1 MNSNELANR
10 NEQPQMQQQQTP
22 TTRPRVDV
30 FENAHEYLVVADVP
44 GVAKDGLDVRF
55 ESGELRIEA
64 HRAASKTSPTRD
76 GQGSLLTEEYRI
88 GDYRRAFAMPDG
100 IDADKIEAELA
111 HGVLRVHLPK
121 SAAKRP
127 RKIDV
132 RAS

>member
-10 NEQPQMQQQQTP
+10 NDQQPQQAQQQP

-30 FENAHEYLVVADVP
+30 IENAHEYLVVADIP

-64 HRAASKTSPTRD
+64 HRGKPQTQEP
-76 GQGSLLTEEYRI
+76 QGSLLAEEYRV

-127 RKIDV
+127 RKIAV

>member
-1 MNSNELANR
+1 MSNELTNR
-10 NEQPQMQQQQTP
+10 NEQRP
-22 TTRPRVDV
+22 TTQKASAEQPATRPRVDV

-44 GVAKDGLDVRF
+44 GVAKDGVDVRF

-64 HRAASKTSPTRD
+64 RRAGSQASQT
-76 GQGSLLTEEYRI
+76 GQAHVLGEEYRV

-127 RKIDV
+127 RRIDV

>member
-10 NEQPQMQQQQTP
+10 NEQQEP

-44 GVAKDGLDVRF
+44 GVAKEGLDVRF

-64 HRAASKTSPTRD
+64 RRTRTEAQ
-76 GQGSLLTEEYRI
+76 QGHVLGAEYRI

-100 IDADKIEAELA
+100 IDADKIEADLA
-111 HGVLRVHLPK
+111 NGVLRVHLPK

-132 RAS
+132 RSS

>member
-10 NEQPQMQQQQTP
+10 NDQQPEAQAQQQQQP

-64 HRAASKTSPTRD
+64 HRSKPPTQEA
-76 GQGSLLTEEYRI
+76 QGSLLAEEYRI

-127 RKIDV
+127 RKIAV

>member
-1 MNSNELANR
+1 MKTELTSR
-10 NEQPQMQQQQTP
+10 NDQRPSPAATSPKEQPA
-22 TTRPRVDV
+22 TRPRVDV
-30 FENAHEYLVVADVP
+30 FENAQEYLVVADVP
-44 GVAKDGLDVRF
+44 GVAKDGVDVRF

-64 HRAASKTSPTRD
+64 RRAPTESSEAQIL
-76 GQGSLLTEEYRI
+76 GEEYRT

-127 RKIDV
+127 RRIDV

>member
-10 NEQPQMQQQQTP
+10 TNGETPIQQQTQMP

-64 HRAASKTSPTRD
+64 HRSKAPTQEA
-76 GQGSLLTEEYRI
+76 QGSLLAEEYRI

-127 RKIDV
+127 RKIAV